1 MALLR
6 RLGSCDWFIEGN
18 VNKTFATEMTGMTCG
33 FASKEGNTRQ
43 RPAPARRRGRVGVK
57 PVTWNYY
64 TWKFQHLPS
73 LTLQDNLRGTLRSH
87 DGIAMSN
94 ESFSTERLGSNIGTV
109 GIRVDRKSSSHTI

>member
-43 RPAPARRRGRVGVK
+43 RPAPARRRGPGRRETRHMELLHMEI
-57 PVTWNYY
+57 P
-64 TWKFQHLPS
+64 
-73 LTLQDNLRGTLRSH
+73 TLALIDVAG
-87 DGIAMSN
+87 
-94 ESFSTERLGSNIGTV
+94 
-109 GIRVDRKSSSHTI
+109 